1 MSAAGS
7 VAVALARADQIA
19 PGQALRVEV
28 AGFPALAVFNLDGVF
43 HVTDDRCTHGD
54 ASLADGEIDAEE
66 GVVECPWHQ
75 GAFHIATGKPCG
87 APCTVAL
94 KVYPVRVEAGMIV
107 VEG

>member
-1 MSAAGS
+1 MTAAACAV
-7 VAVALARADQIA
+7 VAVARAEQVA

-28 AGFPALAVFNLDGVF
+28 EGLAALAVFNLGGVF

-54 ASLADGEIDAEE
+54 ASLADGEIDPDD

-75 GAFHIATGKPCG
+75 GAFDIATGKPCG

-94 KVYPVRVEAGMIV
+94 KVYPVRVEDGMIL
-107 VEG
+107 VEV